1 VVPPPNQIEVTRDV
15 DICGAVINQQLVS
28 TDPTTGGLRDAIV
41 HVEVGM
47 ADMAAGPILPEASE
61 EEGLPIRN
69 KNCSFLPRLGVGRAG
84 MEAKIFNDDPVM
96 HNTNI
101 NLGNRTVLNVALV
114 AGGSPIRKQMKK
126 GGLLMVKCNVHK
138 FMYGYRYVF
147 DDLFF
152 DMTTEVGQFRIS
164 NLPPGLHM
172 VTVWHET
179 LGSLQKEIQV
189 PAQGTVK
196 LDFEFK

>member
-15 DICGAVINQQLVS
+15 DICGSIINQQLVS
-28 TDPTTGGLRDAIV
+28 TDPATGGLRDAIV
-41 HVEVGM
+41 HVDAGM
-47 ADMAAGPILPEASE
+47 AEVAAGPSSPDAE
-61 EEGLPIRN
+61 EEGMSIRN
-69 KNCSFLPRLGVGRAG
+69 KNCGFLPRLGVGRTG
-84 MEAKIFNDDPVM
+84 IDAKIFNDDPLM

-101 NLGNRTVLNVALV
+101 VLGNRTVLNVALV
-114 AGGSPIRKQMKK
+114 AGGSPIRKQLKK
-126 GGLLMVKCNVHK
+126 AGLLLVKCNVHK

-152 DMTTEVGQFRIS
+152 DMTTEAGQFRIS

-189 PAQGTVK
+189 PAQGTVN